1 MKMVVLAAVLMTG
14 ACVSG
19 PATRDLTPAS
29 NRRVPSGATI
39 EPSGYAT
46 ILAAAPPPYRN
57 APRPPERPE
66 WSAEARIARRLERAA
81 GRSTVPMNPDRA
93 TRSTALSLRDR
104 LRVEARGN
112 FVDVK
117 IERDPEPRF
126 AFYFRRDAVATLARF
141 TNDPRFRAR
150 NGGIPK
156 EELEP
161 LYASWERRFRH
172 HRLVQASDLNPIE
185 GYAQMFMGV
194 SEAEYEPIA
203 VREGWKVPASI
214 RLKFAPPLDAAQAV
228 APSVHPLV
236 RVFARAERVVA
247 YDFASYRNGLVVL
260 RDGCFRIGDAPD
272 APLALFEREYM
283 LGLDDEGFMEVRS
296 VSDPDDRGRV
306 GELFMAGGYVLP
318 VEGEPGLAALRA
330 QCGAG
335 PIIVARK
342 LKG

>member
-1 MKMVVLAAVLMTG
+1 MKMVVLAVVLMTG

-19 PATRDLTPAS
+19 PATRDLTPAP
-29 NRRVPSGATI
+29 NRRVLSGATI
-39 EPSGYAT
+39 GASGYAT
-46 ILAAAPPPYRN
+46 ILAAPPPPYRN
-57 APRPPERPE
+57 APRSPGPPE
-66 WSAEARIARRLERAA
+66 WSTEARTARRLERAA
-81 GRSTVPMNPDRA
+81 ARSTVPMNPDRA

-126 AFYFRRDAVATLARF
+126 AFYFRRDAVATLARV

-150 NGGIPK
+150 TGGIPK

-161 LYASWERRFRH
+161 LYSEWERRLRQ

-185 GYAQMFMGV
+185 GYAQIFLGV

-203 VREGWKVPASI
+203 AREGWKVPDSI

-228 APSVHPLV
+228 APSVQPFV
-236 RVFARAERVVA
+236 RIFARAERVIA
-247 YDFASYRNGLVVL
+247 FDFASYRNGLVVL
-260 RDGCFRIGDAPD
+260 RDGCFHLGDAPD
-272 APLALFEREYM
+272 APFALFEREYM

-306 GELFMAGGYVLP
+306 GELSMAGGHPLP
-318 VEGEPGLAALRA
+318 VEGEPGLEALRA
-330 QCGAG
+330 RCGAG
-335 PIIVARK
+335 PIVVISK